1 MLMTSGTICTTVW
14 ASDSEEEE
22 KNDEANSGGEEE
34 LEAELARE
42 NEAPRPKQRNMT
54 DISPLIDCMSSSGAS
69 ERDTTAM
76 ANAMHE
82 ADGINLAEHPE
93 LIVTKSK
100 VHVAKKSRLE
110 QLSGAPAEPTDAI
123 YIDGKR
129 YKTLHGEEVE
139 DLFTRLYN
147 PLCRSVRPSH
157 YFFIVL

>member
-1 MLMTSGTICTTVW
+1 
-14 ASDSEEEE
+14 
-22 KNDEANSGGEEE
+22 
-34 LEAELARE
+34 
-42 NEAPRPKQRNMT
+42 
-54 DISPLIDCMSSSGAS
+54 MSSSGAS

-100 VHVAKKSRLE
+100 VHVAKKPRLE

-123 YIDGKR
+123 YIYGKR

-147 PLCRSVRPSH
+147 PLCRSVGPSVGPPVRPSH